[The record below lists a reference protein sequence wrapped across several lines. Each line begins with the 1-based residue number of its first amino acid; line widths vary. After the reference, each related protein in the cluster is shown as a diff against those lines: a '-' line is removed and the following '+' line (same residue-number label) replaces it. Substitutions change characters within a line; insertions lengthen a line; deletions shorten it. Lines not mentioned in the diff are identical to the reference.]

1 MSISRMKVLSRLG
14 YMPSFNYSNMS
25 ICEHCLY
32 GKQTL
37 SPHKG
42 SSSRK
47 SEPLQLVHSDVCG
60 PMLIMSL
67 GGAMYFVTFIDDF
80 SQKVWAYPLKRKEQV
95 LEVFQRFVTLVKT
108 HTGKKLL
115 SVYIRTMEENMCQK
129 PFKTFVMQKGLEGSS
144 LLPIIHPRMVS
155 LRG

>member
-1 MSISRMKVLSRLG
+1 MSISGMKVLSHLSYVLG
-14 YMPSFNYSNMS
+14 FNYSDMS

-42 SSSRK
+42 SSSHK

-60 PMLIMSL
+60 LMPLMSM

-80 SQKVWAYPLKRKEQV
+80 S
-95 LEVFQRFVTLVKT
+95 
-108 HTGKKLL
+108 
-115 SVYIRTMEENMCQK
+115 
-129 PFKTFVMQKGLEGSS
+129 
-144 LLPIIHPRMVS
+144 
-155 LRG
+155 

>member
-14 YMPSFNYSNMS
+14 YVPGFNYSDMS

-42 SSSRK
+42 SISRK
-47 SEPLQLVHSDVCG
+47 SEPLQLVQSDVCG
-60 PMLIMSL
+60 PMPVLSM

-80 SQKVWAYPLKRKEQV
+80 SQKVWAYPLKRKE
-95 LEVFQRFVTLVKT
+95 
-108 HTGKKLL
+108 
-115 SVYIRTMEENMCQK
+115 
-129 PFKTFVMQKGLEGSS
+129 
-144 LLPIIHPRMVS
+144 
-155 LRG
+155 